1 MLWFHDKMVYP
12 ARGQAP
18 PPNPDLPADVKA
30 IYEEAATISASSPRG
45 AAALL
50 RLAIQHLATHLG
62 GKGDNINAD
71 IALLVSQE
79 LPQKV
84 QKALD
89 IVRVVG
95 NNAVHPGQ
103 ISTDDPKVVGELFVL
118 LNVIAEYMISMP
130 NRVSGL
136 YDQLPESAR
145 QAIEKRDGKSPSAT

>member
-1 MLWFHDKMVYP
+1 
-12 ARGQAP
+12 
-18 PPNPDLPADVKA
+18 
-30 IYEEAATISASSPRG
+30 
-45 AAALL
+45 
-50 RLAIQHLATHLG
+50 
-62 GKGDNINAD
+62 
-71 IALLVSQE
+71 
-79 LPQKV
+79 
-84 QKALD
+84 
-89 IVRVVG
+89 VRVVG